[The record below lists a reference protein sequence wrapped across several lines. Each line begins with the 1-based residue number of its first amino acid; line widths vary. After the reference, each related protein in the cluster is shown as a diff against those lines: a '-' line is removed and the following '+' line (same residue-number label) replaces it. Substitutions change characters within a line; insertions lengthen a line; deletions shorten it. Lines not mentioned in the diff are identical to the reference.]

1 MSKILVIL
9 NPAAHSARAAGESD
23 RLGTLPGSPDLAFT
37 TEPGSARALAAG
49 AAAQGYDTVVAAG
62 GDGTVNEIVNG
73 LAGSGLAL
81 GVLPAGT
88 MNVFAAE
95 LGLPTDLAQAWEVIR
110 RGHAREIDLAKANQ
124 QYFVQLAGIGFDAQI
139 VKETSWAMKRDL
151 GPLSYVISAAQVAA
165 RKPPRLVVQCDDRTF
180 EGCFVLI
187 GNGRYYGGPV
197 TLFPEARVDDGLL
210 DALVFQKMSY
220 LDVIR
225 YLGNILMG
233 SHTDLPDVISCQ
245 ARRIEVTSDD
255 PVPVEVDGE
264 LAMELPVTFGFSSK
278 KLRVLVP

>member
-1 MSKILVIL
+1 MSKTLIIL
-9 NPAAHSARAAGESD
+9 NPAARSTRAAGESD
-23 RLGTLPGSPDLAFT
+23 RVGALPGAPDLAFT
-37 TEPGSARALAAG
+37 NAPGEARALAAG
-49 AAAQGYDTVVAAG
+49 AAAQGYETVVAAG
-62 GDGTVNEIVNG
+62 GDGTVNEVVNG
-73 LAGSGLAL
+73 LAGSEITL
-81 GVLPAGT
+81 GVLPVGT

-124 QYFVQLAGIGFDAQI
+124 QYFVQLAGVGLDAQI
-139 VKETSWAMKRDL
+139 VKETSWAMKRNL

-165 RKPPRLVVQCDDRTF
+165 RKPPRLVVQCDCQTI

-187 GNGRYYGGPV
+187 GNGRFYGGPV
-197 TLFPEARVDDGLL
+197 TLFQEARVDDGLL
-210 DALVFQKMSY
+210 DALVFQKMGY
-220 LDVIR
+220 LDIIR

-245 ARRIEVTSDD
+245 ARKIEVTSDE
-255 PVPVEVDGE
+255 PIPVEVDGE
-264 LAMELPVTFGFSSK
+264 LAMELPVTFGFSSR